1 MSPCAPPV
9 PPWCTPRWEGGT
21 MTSAFIHAPALLA
34 TTGLTVLDGLDG
46 VDKWPRL
53 VEPTLSPHR
62 EEFLYTIFL

>member
-1 MSPCAPPV
+1 MCPLV

-21 MTSAFIHAPALLA
+21 RTPAFIHAPALLA
-34 TTGLTVLDGLDG
+34 TTGLDG

-62 EEFLYTIFL
+62 EEFLFTIFL